1 VFEVV
6 RHIGH
11 ATLRILDHG
20 HVPIVAEGRRF
31 HGLITRIDLL
41 NSLRRKLP

>member
-20 HVPIVAEGRRF
+20 QRQLRF
-31 HGLITRIDLL
+31 AAAPLEEPCPCD
-41 NSLRRKLP
+41 

>member
-11 ATLRILDHG
+11 SALRILDHG
-20 HVPIVAEGRRF
+20 QRQLWVAASPFEEACPC
-31 HGLITRIDLL
+31 D
-41 NSLRRKLP
+41 